1 MTKQKPL
8 YLFHLLALCI
18 VCVWGTTF
26 VSTKTLISNGLTPTE
41 IFIYRFALAY
51 ICVLFMAPRRLF
63 ADMFAD
69 EMRMIAAGL
78 TGGSVY
84 FITENTALG
93 MMQATNVA
101 ILISVTPL
109 LATLVG
115 MAVFRSERTKRPERV
130 ILGSVVAMAGVVVIL
145 WNGGDFAAF
154 NPCGTA
160 LTFSAALSWA
170 VYSLFVKKLSQRYD
184 NVFISRK
191 VFGYGLLSMAVWV
204 PFFHPVSFRLEQ
216 LLVPTVF
223 FNILFLGL
231 VASMLCFTLWNAVV
245 RHLGMVRASNYIN
258 FNAVATFVAAFLIL
272 GEHVSAVALVGSAA
286 VIFGVWLAEG
296 K

>member
-63 ADMFAD
+63 ADTFAD

-130 ILGSVVAMAGVVVIL
+130 ILGSVVAMVGVVVIL

-204 PFFHPVSFRLEQ
+204 PFFHPTSFRLEQ

-231 VASMLCFTLWNAVV
+231 VASMLCFTL
-245 RHLGMVRASNYIN
+245 
-258 FNAVATFVAAFLIL
+258 
-272 GEHVSAVALVGSAA
+272 
-286 VIFGVWLAEG
+286 
-296 K
+296 

>member
-63 ADMFAD
+63 ADTFAD

-109 LATLVG
+109 LATCG
-115 MAVFRSERTKRPERV
+115 
-130 ILGSVVAMAGVVVIL
+130 
-145 WNGGDFAAF
+145 NGG
-154 NPCGTA
+154 
-160 LTFSAALSWA
+160 
-170 VYSLFVKKLSQRYD
+170 
-184 NVFISRK
+184 
-191 VFGYGLLSMAVWV
+191 V
-204 PFFHPVSFRLEQ
+204 PFGTHKASGTRDSRLCCRY
-216 LLVPTVF
+216 
-223 FNILFLGL
+223 GRR
-231 VASMLCFTLWNAVV
+231 C
-245 RHLGMVRASNYIN
+245 RY
-258 FNAVATFVAAFLIL
+258 FV
-272 GEHVSAVALVGSAA
+272 ERR
-286 VIFGVWLAEG
+286 
-296 K
+296 

>member
-63 ADMFAD
+63 ADTFAD

-130 ILGSVVAMAGVVVIL
+130 ILGSVVAMVGVVVIL
-145 WNGGDFAAF
+145 WNGGDFAALLRF
-154 NPCGTA
+154 QRRCRG
-160 LTFSAALSWA
+160 LST
-170 VYSLFVKKLSQRYD
+170 VCLSKSCR
-184 NVFISRK
+184 NI
-191 VFGYGLLSMAVWV
+191 MTMC
-204 PFFHPVSFRLEQ
+204 SFRARCLATDCS
-216 LLVPTVF
+216 PW
-223 FNILFLGL
+223 
-231 VASMLCFTLWNAVV
+231 LCGCRFSTQ
-245 RHLGMVRASNYIN
+245 
-258 FNAVATFVAAFLIL
+258 
-272 GEHVSAVALVGSAA
+272 
-286 VIFGVWLAEG
+286 
-296 K
+296 

>member
-1 MTKQKPL
+1 
-8 YLFHLLALCI
+8 
-18 VCVWGTTF
+18 
-26 VSTKTLISNGLTPTE
+26 
-41 IFIYRFALAY
+41 
-51 ICVLFMAPRRLF
+51 
-63 ADMFAD
+63 
-69 EMRMIAAGL
+69 
-78 TGGSVY
+78 
-84 FITENTALG
+84 

-145 WNGGDFAAF
+145 WNGGDLAAF

-204 PFFHPVSFRLEQ
+204 PFFHPVSFRFEQ

-223 FNILFLGL
+223 SISCFSDLWRRCF
-231 VASMLCFTLWNAVV
+231 ASLY
-245 RHLGMVRASNYIN
+245 GMPWCAIWEWCARPTI
-258 FNAVATFVAAFLIL
+258 
-272 GEHVSAVALVGSAA
+272 
-286 VIFGVWLAEG
+286 
-296 K
+296 

>member
-1 MTKQKPL
+1 MHSVRVGYHICVDQNAYQQRADAHGNIHLPIRTCL
-8 YLFHLLALCI
+8 YLRFVYGASSAFCRHVCRRDEDDCRWTDGRLC
-18 VCVWGTTF
+18 VFYHG
-26 VSTKTLISNGLTPTE
+26 KH
-41 IFIYRFALAY
+41 RA
-51 ICVLFMAPRRLF
+51 RH
-63 ADMFAD
+63 D
-69 EMRMIAAGL
+69 AG
-78 TGGSVY
+78 
-84 FITENTALG
+84 
-93 MMQATNVA
+93 TNVA

-154 NPCGTA
+154 NPCGIA

-191 VFGYGLLSMAVWV
+191 VFGYGLLSMVVWV
-204 PFFHPVSFRLEQ
+204 PFFHPTSFRLEQ

>member
-63 ADMFAD
+63 ADTFAD

-115 MAVFRSERTKRPERV
+115 TAVT
-130 ILGSVVAMAGVVVIL
+130 
-145 WNGGDFAAF
+145 
-154 NPCGTA
+154 
-160 LTFSAALSWA
+160 
-170 VYSLFVKKLSQRYD
+170 SQRSILVAPLLRFQRRCRGLSTVCLSKSCR
-184 NVFISRK
+184 NV
-191 VFGYGLLSMAVWV
+191 MTMC
-204 PFFHPVSFRLEQ
+204 SFRARCLATDCSPWLCGCRFSTQ
-216 LLVPTVF
+216 RVF
-223 FNILFLGL
+223 
-231 VASMLCFTLWNAVV
+231 V
-245 RHLGMVRASNYIN
+245 
-258 FNAVATFVAAFLIL
+258 
-272 GEHVSAVALVGSAA
+272 
-286 VIFGVWLAEG
+286 
-296 K
+296 

>member
-1 MTKQKPL
+1 
-8 YLFHLLALCI
+8 
-18 VCVWGTTF
+18 
-26 VSTKTLISNGLTPTE
+26 
-41 IFIYRFALAY
+41 
-51 ICVLFMAPRRLF
+51 
-63 ADMFAD
+63 
-69 EMRMIAAGL
+69 MRMIAAGL

-204 PFFHPVSFRLEQ
+204 PFSTQ
-216 LLVPTVF
+216 
-223 FNILFLGL
+223 
-231 VASMLCFTLWNAVV
+231 
-245 RHLGMVRASNYIN
+245 
-258 FNAVATFVAAFLIL
+258 
-272 GEHVSAVALVGSAA
+272 
-286 VIFGVWLAEG
+286 
-296 K
+296 

>member
-63 ADMFAD
+63 ADTFAD

-145 WNGGDFAAF
+145 
-154 NPCGTA
+154 
-160 LTFSAALSWA
+160 
-170 VYSLFVKKLSQRYD
+170 R
-184 NVFISRK
+184 R
-191 VFGYGLLSMAVWV
+191 
-204 PFFHPVSFRLEQ
+204 
-216 LLVPTVF
+216 
-223 FNILFLGL
+223 
-231 VASMLCFTLWNAVV
+231 
-245 RHLGMVRASNYIN
+245 
-258 FNAVATFVAAFLIL
+258 
-272 GEHVSAVALVGSAA
+272 
-286 VIFGVWLAEG
+286 
-296 K
+296 

>member
-1 MTKQKPL
+1 MHSVRVGYHICVDQNAYQQRTDAHGNIHLPIRTCL
-8 YLFHLLALCI
+8 YLRF
-18 VCVWGTTF
+18 VYGT
-26 VSTKTLISNGLTPTE
+26 S
-41 IFIYRFALAY
+41 
-51 ICVLFMAPRRLF
+51 RLF
-63 ADMFAD
+63 ADTFAD

-130 ILGSVVAMAGVVVIL
+130 ILGSVVAMVGVVVIL

-204 PFFHPVSFRLEQ
+204 PFFHPTSFRLEQ

-272 GEHVSAVALVGSAA
+272 GEHVFCGGSCG
-286 VIFGVWLAEG
+286 FCRCDFRSLACGG
-296 K
+296 KIVV

>member
-1 MTKQKPL
+1 M
-8 YLFHLLALCI
+8 
-18 VCVWGTTF
+18 
-26 VSTKTLISNGLTPTE
+26 
-41 IFIYRFALAY
+41 
-51 ICVLFMAPRRLF
+51 
-63 ADMFAD
+63 
-69 EMRMIAAGL
+69 
-78 TGGSVY
+78 Y

-145 WNGGDFAAF
+145 WNGGDFTAF

-204 PFFHPVSFRLEQ
+204 PFFHPVSFRFEQ

>member
-63 ADMFAD
+63 ADTFAD

-160 LTFSAALSWA
+160 LTFSARCRGLST
-170 VYSLFVKKLSQRYD
+170 VCLSKSCR
-184 NVFISRK
+184 NI
-191 VFGYGLLSMAVWV
+191 MTMC
-204 PFFHPVSFRLEQ
+204 SFRARCLATDCS
-216 LLVPTVF
+216 PW
-223 FNILFLGL
+223 
-231 VASMLCFTLWNAVV
+231 LCGCRFSTQ
-245 RHLGMVRASNYIN
+245 
-258 FNAVATFVAAFLIL
+258 
-272 GEHVSAVALVGSAA
+272 
-286 VIFGVWLAEG
+286 
-296 K
+296 

>member
-26 VSTKTLISNGLTPTE
+26 VSTKTLISNRLTPTE

-51 ICVLFMAPRRLF
+51 ICVFFMAPRRLF
-63 ADMFAD
+63 ADTFAD

-145 WNGGDFAAF
+145 WNGGDLAAF
-154 NPCGTA
+154 NPVAPLLRFQRRCRG
-160 LTFSAALSWA
+160 LST
-170 VYSLFVKKLSQRYD
+170 VCLSKSCR
-184 NVFISRK
+184 NV
-191 VFGYGLLSMAVWV
+191 MTMC
-204 PFFHPVSFRLEQ
+204 SFRARCLATDCS
-216 LLVPTVF
+216 PW
-223 FNILFLGL
+223 
-231 VASMLCFTLWNAVV
+231 LCGCRFSTQ
-245 RHLGMVRASNYIN
+245 
-258 FNAVATFVAAFLIL
+258 
-272 GEHVSAVALVGSAA
+272 
-286 VIFGVWLAEG
+286 
-296 K
+296 